1 MRKKVRT
8 KKCSLSYDFE
18 VQKYDNS
25 FIKTCDNCIKV
36 QEHLNKIDS
45 LKHKIRFFET
55 KLKNKIIEEQLN
67 KVDFL
72 KNKIKYQQ
80 RELKCLDLMFKQQVK
95 ILTQKIRSEKNSK
108 SQNPII
114 NLMNPLI
121 ILKRCDENRGIQKE
135 KCFLQKKN
143 VIKEETDEEKLN

>member
-1 MRKKVRT
+1 MRKKCVS
-8 KKCSLSYDFE
+8 KKCSISYDFE

-25 FIKTCDNCIKV
+25 FIKTCNNCIRV

-72 KNKIKYQQ
+72 KNKIKEQQ
-80 RELKCLDLMFKQQVK
+80 REWKCLDLMLKQQVK
-95 ILTQKIRSEKNSK
+95 ILTKKLNLRKNQKIK
-108 SQNPII
+108 
-114 NLMNPLI
+114 
-121 ILKRCDENRGIQKE
+121 IL
-135 KCFLQKKN
+135 
-143 VIKEETDEEKLN
+143 

>member
-1 MRKKVRT
+1 MHHIKNEKKVCT
-8 KKCSLSYDFE
+8 KKCSISYDFE

-25 FIKTCDNCIKV
+25 FIKTCNNCIRV

-72 KNKIKYQQ
+72 KNKIKHQQ
-80 RELKCLDLMFKQQVK
+80 RKLKSLDLMLKQQVK
-95 ILTQKIRSEKNSK
+95 ILTKKIESEKKIKKSK
-108 SQNPII
+108 SYNQP
-114 NLMNPLI
+114 
-121 ILKRCDENRGIQKE
+121 DESID
-135 KCFLQKKN
+135 CT
-143 VIKEETDEEKLN
+143 EEM

>member
-1 MRKKVRT
+1 MRKKCVP
-8 KKCSLSYDFE
+8 KKCSISYDFE
-18 VQKYDNS
+18 VEEYDNS
-25 FIKTCDNCIKV
+25 FIKTCNNCIRV

-72 KNKIKYQQ
+72 KNKIKHQQ
-80 RELKCLDLMFKQQVK
+80 RKLKSLDLMLKQQVK
-95 ILTQKIRSEKNSK
+95 ILTKKIESEKKSK
-108 SQNPII
+108 NQNLII

-121 ILKRCDENRGIQKE
+121 ILKKCDENGGAQKRKMFPSEE
-135 KCFLQKKN
+135 KCHKRRN
-143 VIKEETDEEKLN
+143 

>member
-1 MRKKVRT
+1 MRKKCVP
-8 KKCSLSYDFE
+8 KKCSISYDFD

-25 FIKTCDNCIKV
+25 FIKTCNNCIRV

-72 KNKIKYQQ
+72 KNKIKHGQ
-80 RELKCLDLMFKQQVK
+80 RELKSLDLMLKQQVK
-95 ILTQKIRSEKNSK
+95 ILTKKIESEKQSK
-108 SQNPII
+108 NQNLII

-121 ILKRCDENRGIQKE
+121 ILQRCDENGGTQKRKMFPSKE
-135 KCFLQKKN
+135 KCHKRRN
-143 VIKEETDEEKLN
+143 